1 MTNALPPKVTHLGMP
16 VFSNLKSWI
25 RVAMAAPIDPDP
37 ALLLYWGLT
46 STLRIMS
53 VEPHPLA
60 HLAETVR
67 TIKSENTRTIL

>member
-1 MTNALPPKVTHLGMP
+1 
-16 VFSNLKSWI
+16 
-25 RVAMAAPIDPDP
+25 MAAPIDPDP

>member
-1 MTNALPPKVTHLGMP
+1 HLQ
-16 VFSNLKSWI
+16 SWI
-25 RVAMAAPIDPDP
+25 RIAIAAPIGPDP

-46 STLRIMS
+46 STLRIVS
-53 VEPHPLA
+53 VEPHPPA